1 MAIKELIAQIKAIKP
16 QEKEEFYRN
25 LLEDDELRE
34 DLLDYAAMLQS
45 EAEGGEPVTLEE
57 YLAGKRTYFWNF

>member
-1 MAIKELIAQIKAIKP
+1 MAVKELIAQIKAIKP
-16 QEKEEFYRN
+16 QEQEEFYRF

-34 DLLDYAAMLQS
+34 DLLDYAAMLQA

-57 YLAGKRTYFWNF
+57 YLAGKRTYGA

>member
-1 MAIKELIAQIKAIKP
+1 MTVKELIAQVKAIKP
-16 QEKEEFYRN
+16 QEQEEFYRF

-34 DLLDYAAMLQS
+34 DLLDYAAMLQA

-57 YLAGKRTYFWNF
+57 YLAGKRTYGA

>member
-1 MAIKELIAQIKAIKP
+1 MAVKELIAQVKAIKP
-16 QEKEEFYRN
+16 QEQEEFYRF

-34 DLLDYAAMLQS
+34 DLLDYAAMLQA

-57 YLAGKRTYFWNF
+57 YLAGKRTYGA